1 MIKKNFYTILL
12 SLKGYSLLRIYQIH
26 ACKNIEL
33 KAKSIEFGAYREKNK
48 NFSNHFKGNSH
59 FLYSNFYKNND
70 KNYIKIDLSKKLKIK
85 KNKINNV
92 IIMNVIEH
100 LPNFSLT
107 FKEINRVLKSNGNII
122 GSTPFIYPVHGA
134 PNDYYRFT
142 KDFFNLTLRKSKF
155 KKIKIEALG
164 FGPFIASYNLIYA
177 YTKFLPILKELI
189 LILSYILDFT
199 IQLFVKTKLKEI
211 YPIGFYFTAKK

>member
-1 MIKKNFYTILL
+1 MSTKIFNAIIL

-26 ACKNIEL
+26 ACKAIEL
-33 KAKSIEFGAYREKNK
+33 KAKSIEFGAHKEKNK
-48 NFSNHFKGNSH
+48 NFSIYFKGESQ
-59 FLYSNFYKNND
+59 FLYSNFYNTN
-70 KNYIKIDLSKKLKIK
+70 KNYLKIDLTKRLKLK
-85 KNKINNV
+85 KNEFNNV
-92 IIMNVIEH
+92 VIMNVIEH
-100 LPNFSLT
+100 LRNFSLT

-142 KDFFNLTLRKSKF
+142 KEFFNMTLKKNKF
-155 KKIKIEALG
+155 KKIKINALG

-177 YTKFLPILKELI
+177 YIKFFPLFKELI
-189 LILSYILDFT
+189 LLLSYALDFT

>member
-1 MIKKNFYTILL
+1 MNTKIINTIIL

-26 ACKNIEL
+26 ACKAIEL
-33 KAKSIEFGAYREKNK
+33 KAKSIEFGAYKEKNK
-48 NFSNHFKGNSH
+48 NFSIYFKGDSQ
-59 FLYSNFYKNND
+59 FIYSNFYNNTN
-70 KNYIKIDLSKKLKIK
+70 KNYLKIDLTKRLKIK
-85 KNKINNV
+85 KNEFNNV
-92 IIMNVIEH
+92 IIMNVLEH

-107 FKEINRVLKSNGNII
+107 FKEINRVLKSNGSII

-142 KDFFNLTLRKSKF
+142 KEFFNMTLKKNKF
-155 KKIKIEALG
+155 KKIKINALG

-177 YTKFLPILKELI
+177 YIKFFPLFKELI
-189 LILSYILDFT
+189 LLLSYAFDFT